1 MCSTKNIILVVI
13 CVLIVFS
20 CNSQDMENPK
30 TLGKENFCLE
40 KLTFNE
46 KPAVLFG
53 KNKYYKTTISDDD
66 GSIIAYNY
74 IISKKEN
81 PEVKVSLG
89 DIDVSRYKYDFK
101 ANKQNL
107 LIGVSISFTSKQY
120 MTESI
125 LKNID
130 DEFRKYRIDIYQA
143 YENPAVYRWESSDKI
158 IHFTC
163 ATSEGEYVYS
173 ISIVNKKFDCSSFPL
188 ERVFVGEDICLKKY
202 TRNR

>member
-1 MCSTKNIILVVI
+1 MHWVKKIMLAVV
-13 CVLIVFS
+13 CVLIVWS

-30 TLGKENFCLE
+30 TLGGENFRLE

-46 KPAVLFG
+46 KPAALFG

-66 GSIIAYNY
+66 GSVIAYNY
-74 IISKKEN
+74 IISKKDN

-101 ANKQNL
+101 VNKQNM
-107 LIGVSISFTSKQY
+107 LIGVSISFTSKQN
-120 MTESI
+120 MTENI
-125 LKNID
+125 LKNINN
-130 DEFRKYRIDIYQA
+130 EFGKYRIDIYQA
-143 YENPAVYRWESSDKI
+143 YENPSVYRWESSDKI

-163 ATSEGEYVYS
+163 ATSEGEHVYS
-173 ISIVNKKFDCSSFPL
+173 ISILSRKFDCSSFPL

-202 TRNR
+202 TRNK